1 MTAELIGILTVGVA
15 LAALHVTTLRGLR
28 TDLRDDARAIR
39 GELDRAR
46 DELRSDIRA
55 LDDRMRTQERSTAK
69 LDGLLEGRREAV
81 VVRAGPRSGAAEATG
96 GYEQAL
102 LARVGSPVLTAASPL
117 LLPNRPPSTRRS
129 GCRHR
134 ADSAVCLRS
143 SSPCCPPGEVS
154 AQRHRGDDLFP
165 VDPSGSARR
174 RRVSAG
180 INPAK
185 AAQPCHRRWQAPEQE
200 EPAVPTS
207 PPVPGYAVVD
217 LQRFGQHLQVRGCL
231 PRPQPADRAA
241 PPRTRTWPDRHA
253 PRCTADV

>member
-46 DELRSDIRA
+46 DELRGDIRA

-81 VVRAGPRSGAAEATG
+81 VVRAGPRSGAAEATR

-102 LARVGSPVLTAASPL
+102 LARIGRPVLTAASPL
-117 LLPNRPPSTRRS
+117 LLPNRPPSTRRN

-134 ADSAVCLRS
+134 ADSAVCRRC
-143 SSPCCPPGEVS
+143 SSPCCPPGEVG
-154 AQRHRGDDLFP
+154 AQRHRGDDIFP

-180 INPAK
+180 INPAQ
-185 AAQPCHRRWQAPEQE
+185 AAQPCHRRCLGRAPGKLPDTKNHQ
-200 EPAVPTS
+200 S
-207 PPVPGYAVVD
+207 QLL
-217 LQRFGQHLQVRGCL
+217 LQFLD
-231 PRPQPADRAA
+231 A
-241 PPRTRTWPDRHA
+241 W
-253 PRCTADV
+253 

>member
-46 DELRSDIRA
+46 DELRGDIRA

-69 LDGLLEGRREAV
+69 LDGLLEGRREAA
-81 VVRAGPRSGAAEATG
+81 VVRAGPRSGAAEATR

-102 LARVGSPVLTAASPL
+102 LARVGRPVLAAASPL

-134 ADSAVCLRS
+134 ADSAVCRRC
-143 SSPCCPPGEVS
+143 SSPRCPPGEVG
-154 AQRHRGDDLFP
+154 AQRHRGDDVFP
-165 VDPSGSARR
+165 VDPSVNQFEQEIAGSARR

-180 INPAK
+180 INPAP
-185 AAQPCHRRWQAPEQE
+185 AAQPCHRRCLGRATGKLPDTKNHQSQLL
-200 EPAVPTS
+200 
-207 PPVPGYAVVD
+207 
-217 LQRFGQHLQVRGCL
+217 LQFLD
-231 PRPQPADRAA
+231 A
-241 PPRTRTWPDRHA
+241 W
-253 PRCTADV
+253 